1 MGALE
6 ISPKSVVREMVENAM
21 TFTELV
27 SRYDVGRSEGVVLRY
42 LTDAYRALRQ
52 IVPESMQT
60 DEVRSIV
67 EWLAALIRAVDSS
80 LLDEWEALSQGR
92 SWDQAGDADA
102 SAGAELAFGADEDG
116 TVAFSA
122 NRHAF
127 RTAVRAAMFAR
138 VELMSRDDVDGLARL
153 DGAGAPGALAGAG
166 PWSADDWDRAL
177 ERYWAEHDWIGI
189 DAAARS
195 ASMCA
200 LNEAPAREDVL
211 AVLSPSASSDADRR
225 LAGRAEALADLV
237 DEAPPGSYW
246 LAEQTLADPD
256 GDHDWRIAALV
267 DVAASD
273 RAGAVDLVIVTVAA
287 R

>member
-1 MGALE
+1 MKAQGMEYEERMEALEEVTWPRPLAELLEGAFRTYVAANPWVGALE

-122 NRHAF
+122 
-127 RTAVRAAMFAR
+127 
-138 VELMSRDDVDGLARL
+138 
-153 DGAGAPGALAGAG
+153 
-166 PWSADDWDRAL
+166 
-177 ERYWAEHDWIGI
+177 
-189 DAAARS
+189 
-195 ASMCA
+195 
-200 LNEAPAREDVL
+200 
-211 AVLSPSASSDADRR
+211 
-225 LAGRAEALADLV
+225 
-237 DEAPPGSYW
+237 
-246 LAEQTLADPD
+246 
-256 GDHDWRIAALV
+256 
-267 DVAASD
+267 
-273 RAGAVDLVIVTVAA
+273 
-287 R
+287 